1 MERFHQFSLNS
12 SQDSIDSGDETEDD
26 PEWQKTPGYKRVK
39 AITSRVLY
47 NLFLSWIIYTKAY
60 KLNFKK
66 VMVIVQ
72 ADTD

>member
-1 MERFHQFSLNS
+1 MGDKKCTPRYTIAEFFNS

-47 NLFLSWIIYTKAY
+47 NLFLS
-60 KLNFKK
+60 
-66 VMVIVQ
+66 
-72 ADTD
+72 